1 MFSVRDVELNAWWGQ
16 VNRRRGGAKDE
27 RHSVRGRTT
36 GASRRAAEGGEGARG
51 RRKRIAAHNSVRR
64 PAIRF
69 VLDVSNRLARRS
81 RERETVVHVFT
92 FARQLRS
99 SSTPQSAI

>member
-1 MFSVRDVELNAWWGQ
+1 MAEREREKNGASKRAAE
-16 VNRRRGGAKDE
+16 GGE
-27 RHSVRGRTT
+27 

-92 FARQLRS
+92 FARQLR
-99 SSTPQSAI
+99 

>member
-1 MFSVRDVELNAWWGQ
+1 MGRKT
-16 VNRRRGGAKDE
+16 RG
-27 RHSVRGRTT
+27 SMRGRNN

-92 FARQLRS
+92 FARQLCS
-99 SSTPQSAI
+99 SSTHSPRYTNEVRGVTSPCIYFF

>member
-1 MFSVRDVELNAWWGQ
+1 MRNVVGASGLALGGEAAGRRWG
-16 VNRRRGGAKDE
+16 K
-27 RHSVRGRTT
+27 
-36 GASRRAAEGGEGARG
+36 ASRRWWERETRQRERERSGESRREVEGGEGARG

-69 VLDVSNRLARRS
+69 VLDVSNRLAGRS

-92 FARQLRS
+92 FARES
-99 SSTPQSAI
+99 SVD